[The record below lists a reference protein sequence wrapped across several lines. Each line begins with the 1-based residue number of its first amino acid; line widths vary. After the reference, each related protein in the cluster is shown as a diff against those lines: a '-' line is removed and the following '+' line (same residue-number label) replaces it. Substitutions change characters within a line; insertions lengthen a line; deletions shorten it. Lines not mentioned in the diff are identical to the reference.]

1 MPPKSKYV
9 PTGKKDAL
17 GRIIFRGPRGGLVVR
32 GPSGKKIAPAMGS
45 STRARSP
52 SRFMRR

>member
-1 MPPKSKYV
+1 MPPKSKYT
-9 PTGKKDAL
+9 PIGKKDAL
-17 GRIIFRGPRGGLVVR
+17 GHIIFRGPRGGLVVR

-45 STRARSP
+45 SVRARSP